1 MSFFNSTTRS
11 LRAVGLLTLVLMS
24 STARA
29 QKATVNSP
37 QSTQPA
43 TTIDVGVRIS
53 EVFTDRATKVLSRY
67 ISPNDFY
74 VTVSAKSKDDTQP
87 DLPYLPA
94 SQSSEAL
101 ANLSNDELNNLLGAV
116 NIDIWLNKK
125 FDDETKQTLTQ
136 LVQSALGIKSPDAI
150 TVKDMQIS
158 NTTQTVDGETQKLLD
173 KAQNDLRQ
181 ALTEL
186 KALERER
193 NDLKM
198 ENLLKA
204 NKGETPQKDYPSKPE
219 QVSAKDDKPTE
230 EEKKPAVVDQLIAAA
245 PTLAIVLTAAL
256 VLIIV
261 ARTFSSSIRTVGSG
275 MASVANALSSMG
287 GSLGMKVESDNEDP
301 SKSKKNDDV
310 EKAAVTNQ
318 TVGSSTQSSSGNIHE
333 RIMRLHDEIIANMS
347 ERTESIILTSLTD
360 MLQRPE
366 YVAKAVATLEL
377 LGKERSNQLFKR
389 LGKHSRETVLDFLQ
403 NGDYGRPKT
412 ELMLESGEA
421 LKTKLMAEGF
431 GNLRGEMTIKMTEK
445 MLALA
450 EADYYDIFME
460 LSDQYKPRFMFYLD
474 SEALGRLLSTYG
486 QKNPDSVELV
496 MDLLSKIAD
505 VESRVDM
512 DPYIISSIDN
522 YLAGRKEDVQEKYV
536 PYYQKI
542 LETMD
547 GELAEKAVD
556 KLGDKSHVLRSK
568 LKGVVITINTMFKL
582 PPEMRMNMIENM
594 NNKQLASLICSLPED
609 QVATV
614 WDSVSRRR
622 VDLIKDEVEILK
634 QMAPTAMRSL
644 FNETKNT
651 ITTRLKKMRDSGE
664 LDAII
669 DTATDVTAPPNQT
682 TLASPMLDAP
692 DFSNERLSP
701 KAISKLLA
709 LGFSED
715 DLSKCQ
721 DVALRQNISIVL
733 ALEDM
738 GKVDS
743 RVLIDGLAQA
753 FECPAVHLED
763 RDLQKTIL
771 SLIPA
776 ELAQSLRIIP
786 IERTANN
793 LIIATGRPT
802 SQALMALIQAKTN
815 YTPRAVL
822 ASEYRINEA
831 LQKYYGADAVK
842 NQSLPRAS

>member
-1 MSFFNSTTRS
+1 MNFLIPKLQF
-11 LRAVGLLTLVLMS
+11 LRALGLLAVVSVS
-24 STARA
+24 SSASA
-29 QKATVNSP
+29 QKAAISSP
-37 QSTQPA
+37 QTTKPVV
-43 TTIDVGVRIS
+43 TIDLGARIS

-74 VTVSAKSKDDTQP
+74 VTVSAKSKDNAQP
-87 DLPYLPA
+87 ELPYLPA

-101 ANLSNDELNNLLGAV
+101 ANLSNDELNALLGAV

-125 FDDETKQTLTQ
+125 FDDATKQTLTQ
-136 LVQSALGIKSPDAI
+136 LVQSALGIKFADAI
-150 TVKDMQIS
+150 TVKDMQITS
-158 NTTQTVDGETQKLLD
+158 SQPSVDGETQKLLD

-181 ALTEL
+181 ALTDL

-198 ENLLKA
+198 ESLLKA
-204 NKGETPQKDYPSKPE
+204 NKGD
-219 QVSAKDDKPTE
+219 SAPKEMVIKLNQDEPK
-230 EEKKPAVVDQLIAAA
+230 EEKPIGEKPKDAVIDQLIAASPILA
-245 PTLAIVLTAAL
+245 AVVTLAL
-256 VLIIV
+256 VLVIV

-287 GSLGMKVESDNEDP
+287 GSLGMRVESDSDDSSKEKKSEDM
-301 SKSKKNDDV
+301 
-310 EKAAVTNQ
+310 EKQSIQSPVANAAAQ
-318 TVGSSTQSSSGNIHE
+318 GSSGNIHE

-347 ERTESIILTSLTD
+347 ERTESIILTTLTD

-366 YVAKAVATLEL
+366 SVAKAVATLEL

-403 NGDYGRPKT
+403 TGDYGRPKT

-450 EADYYDIFME
+450 EAEYYDIFME
-460 LSDQYKPRFMFYLD
+460 LSDQHKPRFMFYLD
-474 SEALGRLLSTYG
+474 SEALGRLISTYG
-486 QKNPDSVELV
+486 QKNPDSIEMV
-496 MDLLSKIAD
+496 MELLSKIAD

-609 QVATV
+609 QVTIV

-669 DTATDVTAPPNQT
+669 DTTADVAASANQVSAP
-682 TLASPMLDAP
+682 SSMLDAP

-721 DVALRQNISIVL
+721 DVALQQNISIVH

-738 GKVDS
+738 GKVES

-753 FECPAVHLED
+753 LECPAVHLED

-771 SLIPA
+771 NLIPA

-842 NQSLPRAS
+842 NQSLPKAS